1 MNVIKSKTKQG
12 RYNHYFD
19 SHTATGRVNTVT
31 RKEDAPRF
39 TDSEVGAVI
48 KKLGSQFEAV
58 EVSA

>member
-1 MNVIKSKTKQG
+1 MHVIKSKTKKG
-12 RYNHYFD
+12 RFNHYFD

-31 RKEDAPRF
+31 RKYDAPRF
-39 TDSEVGAVI
+39 TDNEVTAII